1 MRKFETLLL
10 LSPELTVEEREGT
23 IASLIA
29 VIERE
34 NGSMLNTDHW
44 GMKELA
50 YPVQK
55 QMRGYYV
62 RLEYNAPSE
71 LIAELERIIR
81 ITENVYKFM
90 TVNLDTVER
99 KMAARQKAGAK
110 VPAHNN
116 KQVGGEE

>member
-10 LSPELTVEEREGT
+10 LSPELTADERETT

-44 GMKELA
+44 GMKDLA

-62 RLEYNAPSE
+62 RLEYNAPST
-71 LIAELERIIR
+71 LITELERIIR

-99 KMAARQKAGAK
+99 KIAARKKAGSNVKA
-110 VPAHNN
+110 
-116 KQVGGEE
+116 GGDE